1 MKSSQHLHPLH
12 HSCCASLFHCASH
25 ASTTRCLEIG
35 FSRKQV
41 LVILVPRTVVGIN
54 ASSGASIGKGKHLPR
69 PGKFLFRGG
78 YDQLVPAKGWVLK
91 EFDPSSNFLTKA
103 LARESVAFSFP
114 GSVARWRCVRTRR
127 KNLGAR
133 LSMGALGGRG
143 GSAKRK
149 KLKSALWGC
158 PPSRCDTLLN
168 CPPHAPAAQTNP

>member
-114 GSVARWRCVRTRR
+114 GSVARWRCVRIEGRTLVQGCRWAHSVAEEAALSG
-127 KNLGAR
+127 KSLSQLYGAVR
-133 LSMGALGGRG
+133 HRG
-143 GSAKRK
+143 V
-149 KLKSALWGC
+149 
-158 PPSRCDTLLN
+158 TL
-168 CPPHAPAAQTNP
+168 C